1 MEIIVYNQEG
11 KEMEKIL
18 LPKEIFDVKINHDL
32 IHQVVV
38 SQMAN
43 QRKVLAQTKTRGEVS
58 GGGKK
63 PWRQKGTGRARHGS
77 IRSPLW
83 RGGGITFGPRKEKVF
98 KKTIPKKIKRKA
110 LLMILTAKA
119 KSNLLILLD
128 KLKLEK
134 AKTKSMA
141 GIIDNLK
148 LKAEFRDSSKKINL
162 LLSPSLRLGSGTKQK
177 KKTKSSPSIENF
189 KKENILIALPEMN
202 KNIILAARNL
212 PRVKTIQVKDL
223 NCLDLL
229 SFKYLIMPKESIKML
244 SSARE
249 RNEAKE
255 EDEVVFAQ

>member
-1 MEIIVYNQEG
+1 
-11 KEMEKIL
+11 
-18 LPKEIFDVKINHDL
+18 
-32 IHQVVV
+32 
-38 SQMAN
+38 
-43 QRKVLAQTKTRGEVS
+43 
-58 GGGKK
+58 
-63 PWRQKGTGRARHGS
+63 
-77 IRSPLW
+77 
-83 RGGGITFGPRKEKVF
+83 
-98 KKTIPKKIKRKA
+98 
-110 LLMILTAKA
+110 
-119 KSNLLILLD
+119 
-128 KLKLEK
+128 
-134 AKTKSMA
+134 MA